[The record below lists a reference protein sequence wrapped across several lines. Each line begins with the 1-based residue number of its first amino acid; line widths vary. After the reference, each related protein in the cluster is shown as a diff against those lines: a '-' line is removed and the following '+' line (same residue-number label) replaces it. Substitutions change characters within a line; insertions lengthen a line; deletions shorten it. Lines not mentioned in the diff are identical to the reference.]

1 MCINFGLE
9 WLGRTPGARA
19 CSEKESARE
28 QRDVALQGKGRVR
41 GVQKERVAKEWPW
54 RARSAGQP
62 KHGEQDHSGTGQPQ
76 IPGFQETVGPDPT
89 QPGPLYTG
97 LTHLGVS
104 SSLLLALP
112 WGRRPIV
119 VSKMGQSLAA

>member
-1 MCINFGLE
+1 LYTPIFGEEAAIELPNDEMCINFGLE

-97 LTHLGVS
+97 YERGVPAFS
-104 SSLLLALP
+104 YDLA
-112 WGRRPIV
+112 G
-119 VSKMGQSLAA
+119 